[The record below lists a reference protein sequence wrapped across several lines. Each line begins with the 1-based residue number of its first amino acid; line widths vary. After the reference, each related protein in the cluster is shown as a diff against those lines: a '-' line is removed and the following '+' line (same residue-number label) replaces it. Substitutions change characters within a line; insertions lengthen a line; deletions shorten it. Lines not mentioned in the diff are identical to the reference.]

1 MKLYFELDAEGRF
14 KRTLWTIP
22 FVVLFLA
29 VIWFLPLW
37 TYKKI
42 IITVVLL
49 VVLLAQ
55 LAINYK
61 KMKEE

>member
-1 MKLYFELDAEGRF
+1 MKLYYELDAKGRF

-22 FVVLFLA
+22 FVVLCLV
-29 VIWFLPLW
+29 VIWLLPTW

-49 VVLLAQ
+49 VVLVAQ
-55 LAINYK
+55 LSVNYK
-61 KMKEE
+61 KMRNE

>member
-22 FVVLFLA
+22 FVVS
-29 VIWFLPLW
+29 
-37 TYKKI
+37 
-42 IITVVLL
+42 
-49 VVLLAQ
+49 LAQ

-61 KMKEE
+61 KMKEK